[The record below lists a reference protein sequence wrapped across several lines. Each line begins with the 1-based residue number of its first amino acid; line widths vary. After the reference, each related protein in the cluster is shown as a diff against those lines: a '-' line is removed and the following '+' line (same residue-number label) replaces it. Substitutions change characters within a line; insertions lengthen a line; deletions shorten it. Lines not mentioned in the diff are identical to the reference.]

1 LQANA
6 TREDYD
12 ETLRLAAAGGFLPD
26 PYVVNARGNVRA
38 SLDDWAGARED
49 YSESARLF
57 QGSKARG
64 FSSLNERRN
73 SFRICCCRCRCLH
86 IQ

>member
-1 LQANA
+1 MLQANA

-38 SLDDWAGARED
+38 SMDDWAGVGLC
-49 YSESARLF
+49 RL
-57 QGSKARG
+57 
-64 FSSLNERRN
+64 N
-73 SFRICCCRCRCLH
+73 SFDPWPITYSLSNP
-86 IQ
+86 

>member
-1 LQANA
+1 MSRKERPYAQ
-6 TREDYD
+6 DYD
-12 ETLRLAAAGGFLPD
+12 ETLRLAAVGGFLPD

-57 QGSKARG
+57 QGSKARAETDLFPG
-64 FSSLNERRN
+64 ACEW
-73 SFRICCCRCRCLH
+73 
-86 IQ
+86 